1 MKVLN
6 FKKVATSTNDTAG
19 KQYYVPADSILSMI
33 TTDAN
38 TLVIHLKAV
47 THTSNNEVG
56 DKIAITATG
65 KAQSTGDLIA
75 KMLYGNR
82 FADGGAC
89 PVIDAAF
96 NNSAIVTL
104 SLTAV

>member
-6 FKKVATSTNDTAG
+6 FKKVASSANDAAG

-38 TLVIHLKAV
+38 TLVLHLRPVAG
-47 THTSNNEVG
+47 TSDDAVG
-56 DKIAITATG
+56 DKISIVASGA
-65 KAQSTGDLIA
+65 AQSTGDLIA

-89 PVIDAAF
+89 PVIDASF
-96 NNSAIVTL
+96 NGGITTISLSAV
-104 SLTAV
+104 